1 MFLGSY
7 LQQFGVQRQK
17 QNDSTQRGEGGVSLS
32 EAIKGRGVPKK
43 QKKKS
48 WGPGKEERVN
58 ELVIPLTRSLKFG
71 KLALVVWELFQNSSI
86 CICRKI
92 VTSEGSM

>member
-17 QNDSTQRGEGGVSLS
+17 RNDSTQQGGGGVSLS
-32 EAIKGRGVPKK
+32 EAIKGRGVL
-43 QKKKS
+43 KKS

-58 ELVIPLTRSLKFG
+58 ELVIPLMRSLKFG
-71 KLALVVWELFQNSSI
+71 KLAPKLLYL
-86 CICRKI
+86 
-92 VTSEGSM
+92 